1 MLKQNEPF
9 KTSGAR
15 RRILVV
21 DDELI
26 NREMLSICLQD
37 SYEILQ
43 AGDGAQA
50 MEILRSR
57 GEEISLVLL
66 DILMPVMSGME
77 VLAEMRGDPVLSRIP
92 VIVLTADSDAEV
104 ECLKMGAADF
114 IPKPYPAPAVV
125 QARVL
130 RTIEL
135 SEDRETI
142 QSTERD
148 QLTGL
153 YNREFFFRYAKQL
166 DQLHRGE
173 EMDAVLI
180 DVDHFHLINERYGRV
195 YGDEVLRR
203 IGENARA
210 VFSPARTV
218 RITRRCSSRFRRRS
232 RGRRRRTTASGS
244 AWASIPVSTRHLTR
258 SAALTAP
265 SGRRIWCRAASPAPL
280 PTMTMN

>member
-135 SEDRETI
+135 SEDREI
-142 QSTERD
+142 INSTERD
-148 QLTGL
+148 TLTGL
-153 YNREFFFRYAKQL
+153 YNRDYFYRYAEQY
-166 DQLHRGE
+166 DQHHKE
-173 EMDAVLI
+173 TPMDAMIV
-180 DVDHFHLINERYGRV
+180 DVNHFHMINERFGTAR
-195 YGDEVLRR
+195 GDEVLRSLAEALR
-203 IGENARA
+203 EE
-210 VFSPARTV
+210 VFDTGGIV
-218 RITRRCSSRFRRRS
+218 CRR
-232 RGRRRRTTASGS
+232 
-244 AWASIPVSTRHLTR
+244 
-258 SAALTAP
+258 
-265 SGRRIWCRAASPAPL
+265 
-280 PTMTMN
+280 